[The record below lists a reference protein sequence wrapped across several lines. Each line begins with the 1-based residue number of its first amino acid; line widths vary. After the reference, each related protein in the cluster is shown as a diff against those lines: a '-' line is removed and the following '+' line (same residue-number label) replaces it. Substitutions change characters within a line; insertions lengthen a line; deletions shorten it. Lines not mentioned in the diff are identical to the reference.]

1 MPRAGA
7 LASRQAERQQCAVQA
22 PGEHQG
28 SARAQN
34 HTCGELSSVLS
45 TRARAAPLSVAKTT
59 SVGSRRSWR
68 GAIVTPPRARGV
80 VFPALIGEG
89 SRFFSRSMRRRTAS
103 RAPIAEAVPVGLRKS
118 RDLRR

>member
-22 PGEHQG
+22 PGEQQG

-59 SVGSRRSWR
+59 SVGSSRSWR

-80 VFPALIGEG
+80 VFFKA
-89 SRFFSRSMRRRTAS
+89 
-103 RAPIAEAVPVGLRKS
+103 
-118 RDLRR
+118 